1 VSTRR
6 PSWGVTVTR
15 EDGLW
20 VAVVDG
26 LAGGATDV
34 EHFDELDTEVRD
46 LVAGLTDAD
55 PHEFDIEWHFQQNG
69 HDYTPALQQ
78 LHEWESEAENAI
90 KHRDASRRAAIV
102 AMRGATLSYRDI
114 ADILGLSHQRV
125 AQLAAEYQQQA
136 S

>member
-6 PSWGVTVTR
+6 PAWAVTVTR

-46 LVAGLTDAD
+46 LVAGLTDVD

-69 HDYTPALQQ
+69 HDYTPVLQR
-78 LHEWESEAENAI
+78 LREWETATENAI
-90 KHRDASRRAAIV
+90 KHRDASRQAAIA
-102 AMRGATLSYRDI
+102 AMRNAALSYREI
-114 ADILGLSHQRV
+114 ADILGLSHQRI
-125 AQLAAEYQQQA
+125 AQLAAEHQQQV

>member
-6 PSWGVTVTR
+6 HVRKVTVAR

-34 EHFDELDTEVRD
+34 EHFNELDTEVRD
-46 LVAGLTDAD
+46 LISGLADVD
-55 PHEFDIEWHFQQNG
+55 PHEFDIEWHFEQNG
-69 HDYTPALQQ
+69 RDYTPVLQR
-78 LHEWESEAENAI
+78 LHEWETAAENAI

-102 AMRGATLSYRDI
+102 AMRSATLSYRDI
-114 ADILGLSHQRV
+114 ADVLGLSHQRV
-125 AQLAAEYQQQA
+125 AQLAAEYQQRA

>member
-1 VSTRR
+1 
-6 PSWGVTVTR
+6 VTVTR

-20 VAVVDG
+20 VTVVDR

-46 LVAGLTDAD
+46 LVAGLTDTD
-55 PHEFDIEWHFQQNG
+55 PHEFDIEWHFQQND
-69 HDYTPALQQ
+69 HDYTSALQQ
-78 LHEWESEAENAI
+78 LHERESEAENAI
-90 KHRDASRRAAIV
+90 KHRDTSRRAAIV
-102 AMRGATLSYRDI
+102 AMRSAALSYRDI

-125 AQLAAEYQQQA
+125 AQLAAEYQQRA